1 MAPTCSRHPGPPVD
15 VIAQVD
21 WAVGFVEEHGARHE
35 ILCRSSREVR
45 RIERALGERLIA
57 SRLHEPCELFV
68 RDLVAIHPEAIHGNF
83 VNWPL
88 FGIEVFRTHAE
99 SPAGYPGHTGMQWTT
114 QGVGC
119 LA

>member
-15 VIAQVD
+15 VITQIDRA
-21 WAVGFVEEHGARHE
+21 AGFVKEHRAGHE
-35 ILCRSSREVR
+35 ILRRGAREVR
-45 RIERALGERLIA
+45 RVERALGERLIA

-68 RDLVAIHPEAIHGNF
+68 RDLVAIHPEAIHRNF

-99 SPAGYPGHTGMQWTT
+99 SRTRYPNHTAMPWTT
-114 QGVGC
+114 QWV
-119 LA
+119 